1 MTPRLDAPALLD
13 RELSWLD
20 FNARVLALAAHESVP
35 LLERAKF
42 MAIFSSNLDEFFQV
56 RVASLKDQ
64 QEMGVISSTEE
75 TALTDSLERIRHRVS
90 DLVDQQSDI
99 FSKVMLPELAGE
111 GIHIEH
117 WNDLPAEDQIFCTGL
132 FERQLYPVLTPLAV
146 DPSHP
151 FPYVSNLSLNLA
163 VLVADPVTDETRF
176 ARVKIPSLFQRLVRL
191 GGGARFVP
199 IEEVI
204 AAHLDRL
211 FPGMVVTSIS
221 TFRVTRNADVDY
233 DDESADVLAAVEQAL
248 KDRTRSSM
256 SVRLEIDRSAEAEVV
271 ELLCRELEIEHHD
284 AFLVDGFLDFTGLAE
299 LWRLPRSDLKDPVW
313 HPVDPFPSTSPD
325 RVDHNW
331 FRVLRKRDVLL
342 HHPYESFTTS
352 VEDFVT
358 QASRD
363 PKVLAIKQTIYR
375 TSDDSGLI
383 QALAQAAQSGKQVV
397 VLVELKARFDELSNI
412 EAARM
417 LEEAGVHVAYGVVGL
432 KTHAK
437 AVLVVRQDADG
448 IRRYCHLGTGNYNPR
463 TAATYEDLGLLTAD
477 PEIGADLSLLFNQL
491 TGYSRGEHMTLL
503 WTAPTDVRRRLLAR
517 IEQEAALSER
527 GYISMKVNALL
538 DTAVIDA
545 LYAASR
551 AGCRIDLAVRG
562 ICCLVPGLS
571 GHSDHIRVRSIV
583 GRFLEHS
590 RVYRFGADPETADW
604 LIGSADAMPRNL
616 DRRVELLI
624 PIRQADLRKR
634 LARLHDAFWADTD
647 LAWELGSDAE
657 WRRVSPNGAPPCNLH
672 VELMSEAVDAATKAR
687 RIGGVG

>member
-1 MTPRLDAPALLD
+1 MTPTSNAQPLLD

-20 FNARVLALAAHESVP
+20 FNARVLALAANNAVP
-35 LLERAKF
+35 LLERTKF

-64 QEMGVISSTEE
+64 QEMAALSGVEE
-75 TALTDSLERIRHRVS
+75 SALSESLERIRHRVS
-90 DLVDQQSDI
+90 DLVDEQSAI
-99 FSKVMLPELAGE
+99 YSQWLVPQLAAE
-111 GIHIEH
+111 GVHVVH
-117 WNDLPAEDQIFCTGL
+117 WNDLDVDDQRFCTAL

-163 VLVADPVTDETRF
+163 VMVRDPVTFESRF
-176 ARVKIPSLFQRLVRL
+176 ARVKIPPLFQRLVRL

-211 FPGMVVTSIS
+211 FPGMQITSIS

-233 DDESADVLAAVEQAL
+233 DDESADLLVAVEQAL
-248 KDRTRSSM
+248 KERTRSSM
-256 SVRLEIDRSAEAEVV
+256 SVRLEIDRSAEPEVI

-284 AFLVDGFLDFTGLAE
+284 AFLVEGFLDFTGLAE
-299 LWRLPRSDLKDPVW
+299 LWRLPRSDLKDAAW
-313 HPVDPFPSTSPD
+313 HPTDPFPHGSA
-325 RVDHNW
+325 DHSERNW
-331 FRVLRKRDVLL
+331 FRVLRRNDLL
-342 HHPYESFTTS
+342 VHHPYESFTAS

-363 PKVLAIKQTIYR
+363 PNVLAIKQTIYR

-437 AVLVVRQDADG
+437 AVLVVRQESDG

-463 TAATYEDLGLLTAD
+463 TAATYEDFGLLTAD
-477 PEIGADLSLLFNQL
+477 PDIGADLSLLFNQL
-491 TGYSRGEHMTLL
+491 TGYSRGEHMKTL
-503 WTAPTDVRRRLLAR
+503 WTAPSDLRRRLLER
-517 IEQEAALSER
+517 IRSESELGPQ
-527 GYISMKVNALL
+527 GYISLKVNALL
-538 DTAVIDA
+538 DREVIDA
-545 LYAASR
+545 LATASQT
-551 AGCRIDLAVRG
+551 GCQIDLAVRG
-562 ICCLVPGLS
+562 ICCLVPGIAGYS
-571 GHSDHIRVRSIV
+571 EHIRVRSII

-590 RVYRFGADPETADW
+590 RVYRFGRDPETAEW

-616 DRRVELLI
+616 DRRVEVLI
-624 PIRQADLRKR
+624 PIRHPDIRAR
-634 LARLHDAFWADTD
+634 LAHLHELFWTD
-647 LAWELGSDAE
+647 NELAWELGADAQ
-657 WRRVSPNGAPPCNLH
+657 WTRVRSSGDHPRNLH
-672 VELMSEAVDAATKAR
+672 RELMSEALEIQTAR
-687 RIGGVG
+687 RKGTLR